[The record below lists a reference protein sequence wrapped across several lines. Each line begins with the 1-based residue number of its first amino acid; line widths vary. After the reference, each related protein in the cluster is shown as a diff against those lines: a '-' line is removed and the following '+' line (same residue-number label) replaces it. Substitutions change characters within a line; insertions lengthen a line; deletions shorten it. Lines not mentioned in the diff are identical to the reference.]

1 MPQESSADGTT
12 EEVRELL
19 ARVRIG
25 RELHDAAR
33 NRLQAAIDAQDLEAI
48 ERARRVFVATG
59 TAQIGECARAGLAF
73 LALALRGGGR

>member
-1 MPQESSADGTT
+1 MKPTESSGES

-19 ARVRIG
+19 ARVRLG

-33 NRLQAAIDAQDLEAI
+33 NRLQAAIDAGDLEAI
-48 ERARRVFVATG
+48 ERTRRVFVATG